1 MSTTMTRHQVRTS
14 ILMLVFENIFRDDET
29 IENIIEIAKEAENFP
44 VNEEIELTFIE
55 LSKNRID
62 IDQEISKYLKDW
74 TLSRIS
80 KISLAILRV
89 AFYEILFSDKI
100 ETDSAISE
108 AVLLAENYSL
118 DTDVKFINGVL
129 SSFAKSKN

>member
-1 MSTTMTRHQVRTS
+1 MTRHQVRTS